1 MHTHTHI
8 DPYNGHPS
16 WNHWNCSLW
25 AFNDAATYHAISDR
39 AEWAIIQPDDLTG
52 EEAEDAA
59 ICELAAFLADVLPDA
74 TPDGAEWTNETR
86 EYVAREFIIEMQ
98 E

>member
-16 WNHWNCSLW
+16 WAHWNCSLW
-25 AFNDAATYHAISDR
+25 AFNDEPLYREIRSKARFALV
-39 AEWAIIQPDDLTG
+39 QPDDLTP
-52 EEAEDAA
+52 EEIEEDATA
-59 ICELAAFLADVLPDA
+59 ELAVYLRDVLPDA
-74 TPDGAEWTNETR
+74 TPDGAEWTDETR
-86 EYVAREFIIEMQ
+86 EYVAREFITEMQ